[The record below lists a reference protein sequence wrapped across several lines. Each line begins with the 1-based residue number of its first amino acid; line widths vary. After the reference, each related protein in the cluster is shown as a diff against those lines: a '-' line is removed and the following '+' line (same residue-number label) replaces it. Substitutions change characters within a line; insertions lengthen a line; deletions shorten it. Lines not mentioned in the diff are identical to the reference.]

1 MRGRRVAVA
10 VCLVMLSLASVVVF
24 LFFDGRS
31 HSASDTIRPFLIT
44 MGPAWLR
51 FVLAWRL
58 TSTPRK

>member
-10 VCLVMLSLASVVVF
+10 VCLVMLTLASVVVF
-24 LFFDGRS
+24 MFFDRRS

-44 MGPAWLR
+44 MGPAWLL

-58 TSTPRK
+58 TSKPRR